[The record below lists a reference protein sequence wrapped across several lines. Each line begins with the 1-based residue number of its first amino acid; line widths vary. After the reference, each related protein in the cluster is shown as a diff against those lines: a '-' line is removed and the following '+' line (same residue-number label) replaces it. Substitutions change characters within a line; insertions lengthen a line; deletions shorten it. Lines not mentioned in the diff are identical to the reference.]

1 MDVMNVA
8 NMAMNMSQTQLM
20 TQVGYSSFINESG
33 FYDRAG

>member
-20 TQVGYSSFINESG
+20 THRYSSFINESG

>member
-8 NMAMNMSQTQLM
+8 NYGNEYVTDAAYDT
-20 TQVGYSSFINESG
+20 GWYSSFINESG

>member
-20 TQVGYSSFINESG
+20 TQVGTAFYHESG

>member
-20 TQVGYSSFINESG
+20 TQVGTAGFINESG